1 MIAPESEPPRSG
13 PGFQRQLCLT
23 GQLRNAYP
31 VSSHDVQIVIDAGAA
46 TVEDLCGAASSIF
59 EGDPA
64 CRRVVFAPDADDVDS
79 IEVAER
85 AGFRMV
91 VEVDLPGATVKIL
104 VCEPQW
110 VTDGYVELNSV
121 PC

>member
-1 MIAPESEPPRSG
+1 M
-13 PGFQRQLCLT
+13 
-23 GQLRNAYP
+23 
-31 VSSHDVQIVIDAGAA
+31 VIDAGAA
-46 TVEDLCGAASSIF
+46 AGEGLCYSASSIF

-64 CRRVVFAPDADDVDS
+64 CRRVVFAPDTEDVDS

-110 VTDGYVELNSV
+110 VTDGYVDLNSV

>member
-1 MIAPESEPPRSG
+1 MASESEPPRIG
-13 PGFQRQLCLT
+13 PGFRRQLCLT

-31 VSSHDVQIVIDAGAA
+31 VGSHDVQIVIDADAA
-46 TVEDLCGAASSIF
+46 TVEGLCDAASSIF

-64 CRRVVFAPDADDVDS
+64 CRRVVFAPDTDDVDS

-110 VTDGYVELNSV
+110 GTDGYVDLNSV